1 MAQTA
6 QPADYRSAGADSTT
20 ATPRIVIL
28 GAGMSGLCMAIRLK
42 QAGITSFTIFE
53 KAGGLGGTWWD
64 NTYPGA
70 QCDVRSHL
78 YSYSFE
84 LYPDWT
90 RTYAPQAEIQRYMQH
105 CAQKYSLLPHIRFNC
120 EIVAGRFTAEQGV
133 WLLRTRDGEEITA
146 NIFICSS
153 GPLSQP
159 RYPEIPGLD
168 KFQGKLFHSSRW
180 DHDYDFA
187 GKRVAVIGNA
197 ASAVQLIPQ
206 IAPSTQRLFVFQRS
220 ANWIIPRPDRAYT
233 SVEKALFRIPAI
245 GRFHRFLLYWLHEM
259 NRLAFNRD
267 SLAAKL
273 ASMGAAR
280 HLRKQI
286 PDEKLRA
293 ALRPDYPLGCKR
305 VLISNDYYPTLLRSN
320 VELVTAPIE
329 QVTATGITTSDG
341 QTRALDA
348 IICATGFDAVRML
361 SSIHIEGVS
370 GNTLAD
376 IWKQG
381 PEAYHGVTVA
391 GFPNLFLLL
400 GPNTGQGHTSTLLY
414 IEAQV
419 DYIIRCI
426 EELAKRNRAYL
437 AVKSEVMARHNDEL
451 QKQLTHSVWA
461 TGCGSWYKTKE
472 GKISAIHPGFSF
484 QYIREMREPRF
495 EDYAFH

>member
-1 MAQTA
+1 MT
-6 QPADYRSAGADSTT
+6 QPARPADHRGAGADGTG

-42 QAGITSFTIFE
+42 QAGLDSFTIFE

-105 CAQKYSLLPHIRFNC
+105 CARKYGLLPHIRFNR
-120 EIVAGRFTAEQGV
+120 EIVAARFTAEHGL
-133 WLLRTRDGEEITA
+133 WELRTGDGEEITA

-153 GPLSQP
+153 APLSEP
-159 RYPEIPGLD
+159 RYPEIAGLD

-180 DHDYDFA
+180 DHGYDFA
-187 GKRVAVIGNA
+187 GQRVAVIGNA

-206 IAPSTQRLFVFQRS
+206 IAASTQRLFIFQRS
-220 ANWIIPRPDRAYT
+220 ANWIIPRSDRAYT
-233 SVEKALFRIPAI
+233 SMEKALLRINAI
-245 GRFHRFLLYWLHEM
+245 GRLHRFFLYWLHEM

-273 ASMGAAR
+273 ASKGAAR

-286 PDEKLRA
+286 PDKKLRS

-305 VLISNDYYPTLLRSN
+305 VLISNDYYPTLMRPN

-329 QVTATGITTSDG
+329 RVSATGIATGDG
-341 QTRALDA
+341 QTHALDA
-348 IICATGFDAVRML
+348 IICATGFDAMRML
-361 SSIHIEGVS
+361 SSIHIEGIS
-370 GNTLAD
+370 GNILASR
-376 IWKQG
+376 WRQG

-426 EELAKRNRAYL
+426 AELAHRQRAYL
-437 AVKSEVMARHNDEL
+437 TVNAEVMARHNAQL
-451 QKQLTHSVWA
+451 QKQLSDSVWA
-461 TGCGSWYKTKE
+461 SGCGSWYKTKA
-472 GKISAIHPGFSF
+472 GKISAIHPGYSF